1 MNEAIFKDL
10 KKEVNSKEFKSTLLI
25 LALMGLL
32 SFIIMVMTFKYST
45 APLEIRM
52 FKSYFDSK
60 WLMLMNIIPIFF
72 IIALLSLI
80 FNKLWISFSI
90 TSLLFFLMS
99 VINNYK
105 IIYRDEPVT
114 FTDIKLITE
123 SMNMAKKYK
132 ISLTGD
138 MLMIL
143 IGILLITFLIKYFV
157 PYKILSKKVR
167 VSLITILIIISGI
180 IFKTFYFN
188 PEIYN
193 RVGNKDLINIWSQ
206 TQQFQSKGLVY
217 PFTYSISQ
225 SKDRVLESYDEE
237 KAKQLLDDK
246 SYSNISEDK
255 KVNVI
260 AIMLESYNDF
270 SKFSNVDLHDSVYEN
285 YYNIVDNSYSGNLI
299 TNVFGGGTINT
310 EWSFLTG
317 YNSHPNYV
325 KDTNSFM
332 RYFKEQGYKVEAMH
346 PNFGWFYNRRNVN
359 DYIGFDQFDYYENK
373 YKAIQE
379 EPLMDWEFFDYI
391 IKGYEESKEEDKP
404 YINFSVTYQNHGPYS
419 VEKLTD
425 TEYLKNR
432 SNYDEKTYNIINNYL
447 SGIKQTDRAL
457 KKLIDY
463 FQNEDEPT
471 IVVFFGD
478 HNPWLGDDQ
487 SGYKMLDIDL
497 DLSTTEGFLNYYET
511 PYVIWGNQSAKNVL
525 DKDFKGQGSDISP
538 NFLMAELFQYV
549 GWEGNEY
556 MSYLF
561 DVKSQFTVNHDMY
574 FNDNGKYVP
583 KLTDDKLQVWK
594 DFNSVQY
601 YYSRNFKK
609 TETQD

>member
-1 MNEAIFKDL
+1 
-10 KKEVNSKEFKSTLLI
+10 
-25 LALMGLL
+25 MGLL
-32 SFIIMVMTFKYST
+32 SFVIMVMTFRYST
-45 APLEIRM
+45 APLETTLFR
-52 FKSYFDSK
+52 SYFNGK
-60 WLMLMNIIPIFF
+60 WLMLMNIIPIFL
-72 IIALLSLI
+72 IMALLSLI
-80 FNKLWISFSI
+80 FNKLWVSFST
-90 TSLLFFLMS
+90 TSILFFLMS

-105 IIYRDEPVT
+105 LIYRDEPLT

-123 SMNMAKKYK
+123 SMSMAKKYK

-138 MLMIL
+138 MIIIL
-143 IGILLITFLIKYFV
+143 IGIILITLLIKSFV
-157 PYKILSKKVR
+157 PYKIISKKIR
-167 VSLITILIIISGI
+167 VSLLIILMLISGI

-188 PEIYN
+188 PETYN

-225 SKDRVLESYDEE
+225 SKDRILEGYDED
-237 KAKQLLDDK
+237 KAKQLLEDK
-246 SYSNISEDK
+246 SYSNIAEDK
-255 KVNVI
+255 KVNII

-270 SKFSNVDLHDSVYEN
+270 SKFKNVDLDHSVYEN
-285 YYNIVDNSYSGNLI
+285 YYNIVDNSYSGKLI

-317 YNSHPNYV
+317 YNSHPKYI

-332 RYFKEQGYKVEAMH
+332 WYFKEQGYKVEAMH

-359 DYIGFDQFDYYENK
+359 DYIGFDKFDYYENK
-373 YKAIQE
+373 YKTIQE
-379 EPLMDWEFFDYI
+379 EALMDWEFFDYI
-391 IKGYEESKEEDKP
+391 IKGYEESKKEEKP

-425 TEYLKNR
+425 KEYLKYK
-432 SNYDEKTYNIINNYL
+432 SNYDEKTYNIINNYF
-447 SGIKQTDRAL
+447 SGIKDTDIAL
-457 KKLIDY
+457 KKLTDY
-463 FQNEDEPT
+463 FESEEEPT
-471 IVVFFGD
+471 IVILFGD

-511 PYVIWGNQSAKNVL
+511 PYVFWSNSSAKRAL
-525 DKDFKGQGSDISP
+525 DKEFKGEGNEISP
-538 NFLMAELFQYV
+538 NFLMAELFQYL

-556 MSYLF
+556 MNYLF
-561 DVKSQFTVNHDMY
+561 DVKDKFTVNHDMY
-574 FNDNGKYVP
+574 FNVKGEYIS
-583 KLTDDKLQVWK
+583 KLNDEELQVWK

-601 YYSRNFKK
+601 YYSRNFKETK
-609 TETQD
+609 TQD

>member
-1 MNEAIFKDL
+1 
-10 KKEVNSKEFKSTLLI
+10 
-25 LALMGLL
+25 
-32 SFIIMVMTFKYST
+32 
-45 APLEIRM
+45 
-52 FKSYFDSK
+52 
-60 WLMLMNIIPIFF
+60 
-72 IIALLSLI
+72 
-80 FNKLWISFSI
+80 
-90 TSLLFFLMS
+90 
-99 VINNYK
+99 
-105 IIYRDEPVT
+105 
-114 FTDIKLITE
+114 
-123 SMNMAKKYK
+123 
-132 ISLTGD
+132 
-138 MLMIL
+138 
-143 IGILLITFLIKYFV
+143 
-157 PYKILSKKVR
+157 
-167 VSLITILIIISGI
+167 
-180 IFKTFYFN
+180 
-188 PEIYN
+188 
-193 RVGNKDLINIWSQ
+193 
-206 TQQFQSKGLVY
+206 
-217 PFTYSISQ
+217 
-225 SKDRVLESYDEE
+225 
-237 KAKQLLDDK
+237 
-246 SYSNISEDK
+246 
-255 KVNVI
+255 
-260 AIMLESYNDF
+260 
-270 SKFSNVDLHDSVYEN
+270 
-285 YYNIVDNSYSGNLI
+285 
-299 TNVFGGGTINT
+299 
-310 EWSFLTG
+310 
-317 YNSHPNYV
+317 
-325 KDTNSFM
+325 
-332 RYFKEQGYKVEAMH
+332 MH